1 MVGSLS
7 PLVGDAQVVGSLSPL
22 VFPRRGVVLA
32 NSRSARSMAHDGF
45 APPLEH
51 CKRDTIVNSSGV
63 DFVVVSTRAMCS
75 TQVSLTRLLHF
86 FNPRQIYYIV
96 ANGTDCDWLE
106 AIDGRIKCMEESVVM
121 PSGLMHELRQTCHFA
136 ACLGN
141 KCPPV
146 PGQPRPLG
154 WYVQQFIK
162 LGVSRWLPKL
172 SARYVLFD
180 ADNVVRYGQQLFRKD
195 GRVFLAENLYTAQ
208 GRYGYESIYE
218 RLTGESAPPTPRK
231 KNWVV
236 GYMCAV
242 LRARNSCV
250 AALT

>member
-1 MVGSLS
+1 
-7 PLVGDAQVVGSLSPL
+7 
-22 VFPRRGVVLA
+22 
-32 NSRSARSMAHDGF
+32 
-45 APPLEH
+45 
-51 CKRDTIVNSSGV
+51 
-63 DFVVVSTRAMCS
+63 
-75 TQVSLTRLLHF
+75 
-86 FNPRQIYYIV
+86 
-96 ANGTDCDWLE
+96 
-106 AIDGRIKCMEESVVM
+106 M
-121 PSGLMHELRQTCHFA
+121 PA
-136 ACLGN
+136 ACLGK

-146 PGQPRPLG
+146 PGHNLD
-154 WYVQQFIK
+154 VQQFIK

-180 ADNVVRYGQQLFRKD
+180 ADNVVRYGQRLFGKD
-195 GRVFLAENLYTAQ
+195 GSVFLAENLYTAQ

-218 RLTGESAPPTPRK
+218 RLTGESAPPTPTK